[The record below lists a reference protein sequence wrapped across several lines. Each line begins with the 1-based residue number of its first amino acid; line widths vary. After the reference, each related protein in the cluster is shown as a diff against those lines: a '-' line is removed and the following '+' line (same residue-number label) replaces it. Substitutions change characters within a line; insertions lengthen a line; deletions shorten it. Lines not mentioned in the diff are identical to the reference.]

1 MFAPQSRKA
10 DQTRI
15 IESLARESEFPIDEV
30 AHLYEDEL
38 AELGIGA
45 RITSFLPIF
54 ALRNVRET
62 LRKRSALARPAG
74 PHRAATLG

>member
-1 MFAPQSRKA
+1 MFASQSRKA

-30 AHLYEDEL
+30 THLYEDEL
-38 AELGIGA
+38 AELCVGA

-54 ALRNVRET
+54 ALRNVREA
-62 LRKRSALARPAG
+62 LRKRRAAARPSG
-74 PHRAATLG
+74 SVWPV